1 MHHFHSKIH
10 TEKYLRKG
18 HPGNRFPIYLQ
29 IVIVYCNLSR
39 AAFMQHV
46 KRGISQLFA
55 YLRINLLT
63 KNHETTSEFV
73 PMFVSRNTILR
84 SKTVH
89 SSSLIPLITPSLKR
103 FKRQLHEK
111 VKHTQT
117 ICRQITDESFE
128 SIWPFCGVSTL
139 HWPSLLFLLR
149 AKPLL
154 IYWGTESVNLLHPL
168 LTLVVTLST
177 TPHQARTSA
186 FLFPVQSGVIFNTG
200 WKFKRRRP
208 KVP

>member
-1 MHHFHSKIH
+1 MLK
-10 TEKYLRKG
+10 E
-18 HPGNRFPIYLQ
+18 
-29 IVIVYCNLSR
+29 
-39 AAFMQHV
+39 
-46 KRGISQLFA
+46 
-55 YLRINLLT
+55 
-63 KNHETTSEFV
+63 EFC
-73 PMFVSRNTILR
+73 
-84 SKTVH
+84 
-89 SSSLIPLITPSLKR
+89 SSLHIYVWIYWQRIMKQHLNLFLCSSIGTLSSGVRLYIHHLNTSLVWSHLPWNPLSANSTKRSNTLKQFVGKLPMNR
-103 FKRQLHEK
+103 
-111 VKHTQT
+111 
-117 ICRQITDESFE
+117 FE